1 MKMKNE
7 NEKTENE
14 KTTEKLTQVGVRK
27 TTEQEREVL
36 EYLNTLRESG
46 ATNMF
51 GATPYI
57 IEEFQIGSIES
68 RRLLSLWMNN
78 FNENGNYNE
87 VNI

>member
-1 MKMKNE
+1 MKNE
-7 NEKTENE
+7 KKRKEREKTI
-14 KTTEKLTQVGVRK
+14 EKLTPVGVRK